1 MLETSKLP
9 IAAAVLCACLAI
21 AALARAQDD
30 PEPAVFRSDSRLVV
44 LHATVLDREGVRITD
59 LARSAFHVFENGVEQ
74 QLKVFRREDA
84 PVSIGLIVDDSGS
97 MIPKRE
103 RVAAA
108 GMALIRASHPGDE
121 VFVLH
126 FNERSYLDT
135 DYTGDRTR
143 LEQGLRTF
151 DSRGATAMRDAL
163 RLAIAHAGRRARED
177 KKVLVVITDGEDNS
191 SLASRDYIVRA
202 AQQSG
207 VLIYAI
213 GILGEEGADST
224 LRARRDLDALTQAT
238 GGQSYYLNGVSE
250 ADATAQEIAREVRDQ
265 YTLAYTPSNSRMDG
279 TYRKIQA
286 AATGPEGLVVRTRSG
301 YYAGDQTA
309 ANFAPPAGQAK

>member
-1 MLETSKLP
+1 MQESSKLS
-9 IAAAVLCACLAI
+9 IAAAVLCAFLAA

-30 PEPAVFRSDSRLVV
+30 PEPPLFHSDSRLVV
-44 LHATVLDREGVRITD
+44 LHATVLDQEGGRVTD
-59 LARSAFHVFENGVEQ
+59 LAKSAFHVFENGAEQ
-74 QLKVFRREDA
+74 QLKLFRREDS

-108 GMALIRASHPGDE
+108 GMALIKASHPGDE

-135 DYTGDRTR
+135 DFTGDRGR

-163 RLAIAHAGRRARED
+163 RLAITHAGRRARED
-177 KKVLVVITDGEDNS
+177 KKVLVVVTDGEDNS
-191 SLASRDYIVRA
+191 SLTSRDYIVKT

-224 LRARRDLDALTQAT
+224 LRARRDLDALTLAT
-238 GGQSYYLNGVSE
+238 GGQSYYLKDVSE

-279 TYRKIQA
+279 TYRKIEVSA
-286 AATGPEGLVVRTRSG
+286 PNDLVVRTRSG
-301 YYAGDQTA
+301 YYAGGQTA
-309 ANFAPPAGQAK
+309 ASNTAPPGQAQ